1 MKIAVF
7 GATGMVGSQIT
18 AEALRRGHQVTA
30 ASRRGAIVEGAEA
43 ATPVAAEVGDA
54 AAVAA
59 LAATH
64 DAVVLA
70 TGPSRTGG
78 SHQEWL
84 DAINTA
90 LGAVGSTRVFVIG
103 GAGALTIDG
112 TRLVDLPDFPEAY
125 KPEAL
130 TMAALYE
137 AVKATPDSVDWT
149 MQAPAPAIFPGE
161 RTGSYK
167 LGTDSPVG
175 ESITTADFAVAA
187 LDELETP
194 AHRRSRYTV
203 AN

>member
-18 AEALRRGHQVTA
+18 AEALRRGHEVTA
-30 ASRRGAIVEGAEA
+30 VSRSGSAVEGATALA
-43 ATPVAAEVGDA
+43 AQLGDA

-59 LAATH
+59 VAAAH

-78 SHQEWL
+78 DHQVWL
-84 DAINTA
+84 NDMATA
-90 LGAVGSTRVFVIG
+90 VGAVGGTRVFVVG
-103 GAGALTIDG
+103 GAGALTING

-130 TMAALYE
+130 TMAALYDT
-137 AVKATPDSVDWT
+137 VKAAPESVDWT

-167 LGTDSPVG
+167 LGTDSPAG
-175 ESITTADFAVAA
+175 ESITTSDFAVAA

>member
-30 ASRRGAIVEGAEA
+30 VSRRGSAVDGAPG
-43 ATPVAAEVGDA
+43 AT
-54 AAVAA
+54 AVAA
-59 LAATH
+59 ALGDSAAVSALAASH
-64 DAVVLA
+64 DAIVLA

-78 SHQEWL
+78 DHQLWL
-84 DAINTA
+84 DDMASA
-90 LGAVGSTRVFVIG
+90 LAAVGTTRVFMVG

-130 TMAALYE
+130 TMAALYDMVQASPE
-137 AVKATPDSVDWT
+137 SLDWT

-167 LGTDSPVG
+167 LGTDSPAG
-175 ESITTADFAVAA
+175 ESITTADFAVAT
-187 LDELETP
+187 LDELEKP
-194 AHRRSRYTV
+194 AHRRARFTA